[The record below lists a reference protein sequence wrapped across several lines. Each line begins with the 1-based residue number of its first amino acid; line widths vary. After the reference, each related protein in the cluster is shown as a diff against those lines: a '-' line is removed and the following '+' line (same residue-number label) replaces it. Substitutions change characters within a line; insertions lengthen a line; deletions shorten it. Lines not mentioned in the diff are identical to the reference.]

1 MGIALS
7 LHLLAATVWVGG
19 MFFAYLCLRPVA
31 AAQLEPPLRL
41 TLWSQVFARFFRWVW
56 LAVVLLPVTGYWMV
70 FAGFGGMENVSWSTH
85 TMQATGLLM
94 IAIYLFLFFGP
105 YPELR
110 RAVND
115 QRWPD
120 GAAALNRI
128 RQLVLTN
135 LILGLITVA
144 VAGSGRWLR

>member
-1 MGIALS
+1 MSIALS
-7 LHLLAATVWVGG
+7 LHLLAAVVWVGG

-41 TLWSQVFARFFRWVW
+41 ALWNQVFARFFRWVW
-56 LAVVLLPVTGYWMV
+56 LAVVLLPVTGYWMI
-70 FAGFGGMENVSWSTH
+70 FAGFGGMENMSWSIH

-144 VAGSGRWLR
+144 VAGGGRWLG